1 MLILGTHQDHG
12 LVLIDQFTDIQIN
25 HHLREKFLLGL
36 KDMPYGLT
44 AMRLARILGFHY
56 AAIGQSHF
64 GSLIDIIL
72 GSFRFA
78 VNAHTRNQAEKL
90 TTAGI
95 SFRCYDGYFCEMP
108 LVVLVK

>member
-1 MLILGTHQDHG
+1 
-12 LVLIDQFTDIQIN
+12 
-25 HHLREKFLLGL
+25 
-36 KDMPYGLT
+36 MPYGLT

-90 TTAGI
+90 TTAGHLL
-95 SFRCYDGYFCEMP
+95 SLLRRLFLRNAA
-108 LVVLVK
+108 VVLVK